1 MPADLSA
8 RLREIVERYDALTE
22 QMSSPEVISDPSRLQ
37 ELAREQASIAEL
49 ATQGREWLQIERDI
63 ADARTLLVE
72 SGGDRELEAL
82 ARDEVATLEAR
93 RAELE
98 TKLAEQ
104 LRPRDPNDEK
114 NVVVEIRAGTGGD
127 EAALFAADLFRMYT
141 RYAERRG
148 WRVEVVDA
156 HEIGLGGYKEVVFEI
171 KGRGAYSRL
180 KYESG
185 VHRVQRVPATEAT
198 HRRRRSP
205 CCRKLRTSR
214 ST

>member
-1 MPADLSA
+1 MPVDLSA

-22 QMSSPEVISDPSRLQ
+22 QMSSPDVLSDSSRLQ

-49 ATQGREWLQIERDI
+49 AAQGREWLQIEQGI
-63 ADARTLLVE
+63 ADARTLIVE

-98 TKLAEQ
+98 TKLVEQ
-104 LRPRDPNDEK
+104 LQPRDPNDEK

-141 RYAERRG
+141 RYAERHN
-148 WRVEVVDA
+148 WNSEVIDI
-156 HEIGLGGYKEVVFEI
+156 HETGIGGIKEVIFEI
-171 KGRGAYSRL
+171 RGRGAYSRL
-180 KYESG
+180 
-185 VHRVQRVPATEAT
+185 
-198 HRRRRSP
+198 
-205 CCRKLRTSR
+205 
-214 ST
+214 